1 MNPKSKKVILFANG
15 DLPAPD
21 RVLSHISDDDFLIAV
36 DGGLNH
42 MIPLGLTP
50 NLIIGDLDSADQKH
64 IDRFRAEGVQI
75 QKYPEDKDQTDL
87 EIALEAAQAMNP
99 AVILVMAALGNRL
112 DQTLANVFLLTQTKL
127 SGTNIRLVDGNQ
139 EVFLIRVE
147 GEIHGRPGERVS
159 LLPLCEPAKG
169 IHTEGLKFSLDGET
183 LYPDQT
189 RGISNQMTANF
200 SKITLSKGLLL
211 CIHEYYQ
218 PS

>member
-1 MNPKSKKVILFANG
+1 MNPNSKKVILFANG
-15 DLPAPD
+15 DLPEPD
-21 RVLSHISDDDFLIAV
+21 RVLSQLSDNAFLIAV

-42 MIPLGLTP
+42 MAQLGLTP
-50 NLIIGDLDSADQKH
+50 DLIIGDLDSADQKH
-64 IDRFRAEGVQI
+64 IDRFRADGVQI
-75 QKYPEDKDQTDL
+75 QKHPEDKDQTDL

-112 DQTLANVFLLTQTKL
+112 DQTLANVFLLTQSKF
-127 SGTNIRLVDGNQ
+127 SRANIRLVDGEQ
-139 EVFLIRVE
+139 EVFLIRSQ
-147 GEIHGRPGERVS
+147 GEIHGKPGERVS

-189 RGISNQMTANF
+189 RGISNQMTANY
-200 SKITLSKGLLL
+200 SKISLSEGLLL